1 MFTQFITILIIV
13 SIIGCILYGRRLIKT
28 EKVDAVFGNP
38 ERAKGGTHWI
48 IVGSGAIL
56 LIWLYYSWD
65 IAKGFYPKSAN
76 ELCQVAKVNE
86 ALLGLKYQF
95 PIEEREF
102 KSTSI
107 IKIENKNLQKITA
120 EVQSSPDLTNQQKI
134 NLVRFIDKTKRLIP
148 LLTNEDLIEIET
160 KQKLNEITGKIN
172 LLSENF
178 KKTDYPFET
187 EEELNTRLQAVKE
200 QGGWGITKIDS
211 GTGSIEN
218 TIEVPLVAAT
228 KKGLKFSAAAE
239 ELKIID
245 EEFFKLRNHNPQ
257 FKTSIKELKDE
268 IKTYRKNLND
278 NEEVASNYAK
288 NIVKIARRIE
298 FASIYPPNALNGMQ
312 NAIVKFDNLQKSEQG
327 GLRLIDILLF
337 PAGTIVSS
345 GTSCSEQGS
354 GRWLPKPSDTLNKF
368 ILMSKPSV
376 GYKNIPLLWIDM
388 MDVSKI
394 IGFILPDWIAD
405 ILPGEYPV
413 HSADGV
419 VKQNFKGKVLK
430 IVTGDFKLF
439 KIPVP
444 YGHIWDSFLRVFLG
458 LIFGIL
464 IGVPLGLFMGLNRFA
479 KGFFDP
485 LIELYRPVPPLA
497 WAPLIISVL
506 GIDNTGK
513 VFLLFMVSLS
523 IMIISARAG
532 ASGTQ
537 LSKIHAAHSLG
548 ASKKQILRYVIFPN
562 SLPEILT
569 GIRVAVGMCWG
580 TLVAAEFLAGTTGI
594 GFVENV
600 AKKYFQYEVIWITIF
615 IMGMLGLLFDVTLRK
630 IINKKIPQGVALK
643 KWKTNYR

>member
-1 MFTQFITILIIV
+1 MLTQIITILILV
-13 SIIGCILYGRRLIKT
+13 SIVGCILYGRKLIRT

-38 ERAKGGTHWI
+38 ERAKGGTHWV
-48 IVGSGAIL
+48 IVGSSAIL

-76 ELCQVAKVNE
+76 ELCQVAKVNDS
-86 ALLGLKYQF
+86 LLGLKYQF

-107 IKIENKNLQKITA
+107 IRIENKNLQKIIN
-120 EVQSSPDLTNQQKI
+120 EIQKSSDLNVEQKKV
-134 NLVRFIDKTKRLIP
+134 LVEFANKTGQLIP
-148 LLTNEDLIEIET
+148 LLTNKYLMEEST
-160 KQKLNEITGKIN
+160 KVKIKEMTN
-172 LLSENF
+172 KIRLLSSNF
-178 KKTDYPFET
+178 KKKDYPFET
-187 EEELNTRLQAVKE
+187 ETEKNERQKAVSEE
-200 QGGWGITKIDS
+200 GGWGIIKVES

-218 TIEVPLVAAT
+218 TIEVPLIPAT
-228 KKGLKFSAAAE
+228 DRGLKFHAAAE
-239 ELKIID
+239 ELQVIND
-245 EEFFKLRNHNPQ
+245 EFFKLRNHNSN
-257 FKTSIKELKDE
+257 FKTSIKGLKNE
-268 IKTYRKNLND
+268 IKSYRKNLD
-278 NEEVASNYAK
+278 DTDELASTYAK
-288 NIVKIARRIE
+288 DIVKIARRIE
-298 FASIYPPNALNGMQ
+298 YASIYPPDALNEMQ
-312 NAIVKFDNLQKSEQG
+312 NAIIEFDNLQKSEQG
-327 GLRLIDILLF
+327 GLRLIDMLLF
-337 PAGTIVSS
+337 PAGTIVAS
-345 GTSCSEQGS
+345 GPSCSEQGS
-354 GRWLPKPSDTLNKF
+354 GRWLPKPSDTFNKF

-405 ILPGEYPV
+405 ILPGKYPV
-413 HSADGV
+413 HSKDGIV
-419 VKQNFKGKVLK
+419 EQNFKGKVLK

-458 LIFGIL
+458 LVFGII

-548 ASKKQILRYVIFPN
+548 ASKRQILRYVIFPN

-630 IINKKIPQGVALK
+630 IIDKTIPWRGK
-643 KWKTNYR
+643 G

>member
-1 MFTQFITILIIV
+1 MLTQFATILIFV
-13 SIIGCILYGRRLIKT
+13 AIIGCILYGRRLIKT

-48 IVGSGAIL
+48 VVGSSAIL
-56 LIWLYYSWD
+56 LVWLYYSWD

-76 ELCQVAKVNE
+76 ELCQVAKINE
-86 ALLGLKYQF
+86 SLMGLKYQF

-107 IKIENKNLQKITA
+107 IKIENKNLKNTA
-120 EVQSSPDLTNQQKI
+120 NEIQNSNDLNNQQKKI
-134 NLVRFIDKTKRLIP
+134 LISFIDKTTQLIP
-148 LLTNEDLIEIET
+148 LLTNNNLMEMDTKIKIKEMTEEI
-160 KQKLNEITGKIN
+160 KI
-172 LLSENF
+172 LSSNF
-178 KKTDYPFET
+178 KKKDYPFET
-187 EEELNTRLQAVKE
+187 EEEKNERLKAVSE
-200 QGGWGITKIDS
+200 QGGWGITTVRT

-218 TIEVPLVAAT
+218 TLEVPLVPGT
-228 KKGLKFSAAAE
+228 NRGLKFHAAAAE
-239 ELKIID
+239 LKVISD
-245 EEFFKLRNHNPQ
+245 KFFKLRNHNSY
-257 FKTSIKELKDE
+257 FKTSIKELKNEIKAYRKSLDDSDE
-268 IKTYRKNLND
+268 I
-278 NEEVASNYAK
+278 ASTYAK

-298 FASIYPPNALNGMQ
+298 FASIYPPTALNEMKD
-312 NAIVKFDNLQKSEQG
+312 AIIEFDNLQKSEQG

-337 PAGTIVSS
+337 PAGTIVAS
-345 GTSCSEQGS
+345 GPSCSEQGS
-354 GRWLPKPSDTLNKF
+354 GRWLPKPSDTFNKF

-376 GYKNIPLLWIDM
+376 GYKNIPLLWIEM
-388 MDVSKI
+388 VDVSSMV
-394 IGFILPDWIAD
+394 GFILPDWIAD
-405 ILPGEYPV
+405 VLPGEYPV
-413 HSADGV
+413 HTKDGI
-419 VKQNFKGKVLK
+419 VKENFKSKVLK
-430 IVTGDFKLF
+430 LVTGDFKLF
-439 KIPVP
+439 KVPVP

-458 LIFGIL
+458 LVFGII

-548 ASKKQILRYVIFPN
+548 ASKKQILRHVIFPN

-615 IMGMLGLLFDVTLRK
+615 IMGMLGLLFDITLRK
-630 IINKKIPQGVALK
+630 IIDKTIPWRGK
-643 KWKTNYR
+643 G

>member
-1 MFTQFITILIIV
+1 MLTQFVTAIIFV
-13 SIIGCILYGRRLIKT
+13 AIIGCILYGRRLIKT

-38 ERAKGGTHWI
+38 ERAKGGTHWV
-48 IVGSGAIL
+48 IVGTSAIL
-56 LIWLYYSWD
+56 LVWLYYSWD

-76 ELCQVAKVNE
+76 ELCQVAKINE
-86 ALLGLKYQF
+86 SLLGLKYQF

-107 IKIENKNLQKITA
+107 IKIENKNLQRVTNEI
-120 EVQSSPDLTNQQKI
+120 QSSPDLSEQQK
-134 NLVRFIDKTKRLIP
+134 NTLVGFIDQTRNLIP
-148 LLTNEDLIEIET
+148 LLTNEDLMEMDT
-160 KQKLNEITGKIN
+160 KLKIKEMTDQIK
-172 LLSENF
+172 LLSTNF
-178 KKTDYPFET
+178 QNKDYPFET
-187 EEELNTRLQAVKE
+187 AEQKIERQKALSE
-200 QGGWGITKIDS
+200 QGSWGIITVRT

-218 TIEVPLVAAT
+218 TIEVPMVPET
-228 KKGLKFSAAAE
+228 DKGLKFHAAAE
-239 ELKIID
+239 ELKIIND
-245 EEFFKLRNHNPQ
+245 KFFKLRNHNPQ
-257 FKTSIKELKDE
+257 FKDSIKKIKDE
-268 IKTYRKNLND
+268 IKAYRKSLD
-278 NEEVASNYAK
+278 DTEEVASTFGK
-288 NIVKIARRIE
+288 DIVKIARRIE
-298 FASIYPPNALNGMQ
+298 YASIYPPSALNEMQ
-312 NAIVKFDNLQKSEQG
+312 AAIIEFDNVQEDQQG
-327 GLRLIDILLF
+327 GLRLVDILLF

-354 GRWLPKPSDTLNKF
+354 GRWLPKPSDTFNKF

-376 GYKNIPLLWIDM
+376 GYKNIPLLWIEM
-388 MDVSKI
+388 VDVSSM

-405 ILPGEYPV
+405 ILPGEYPI
-413 HSADGV
+413 HSSDGV
-419 VKQNFKGKVLK
+419 VKQNFKGNVLK
-430 IVTGDFKLF
+430 FVTGDFKLF
-439 KIPVP
+439 KVPVP

-458 LIFGIL
+458 LVFGII

-506 GIDNTGK
+506 GIDNSGK

-548 ASKKQILRYVIFPN
+548 ATKKQILRHVIFPN

-615 IMGMLGLLFDVTLRK
+615 IMGLLGLLFDITLRK
-630 IINKKIPQGVALK
+630 IIDKTIPWRGK
-643 KWKTNYR
+643 G

>member
-1 MFTQFITILIIV
+1 MLTQFLTILIFV
-13 SIIGCILYGRRLIKT
+13 AVIGCILYGRRLIRT

-38 ERAKGGTHWI
+38 ERAKGGTHWV
-48 IVGSGAIL
+48 IVGSSAIL
-56 LIWLYYSWD
+56 LLWLYYSWD

-76 ELCQVAKVNE
+76 ELCQVAKINE
-86 ALLGLKYQF
+86 SLLGLKYQF
-95 PIEEREF
+95 PIEEREY

-107 IKIENKNLQKITA
+107 IKIENKNLKKIAT
-120 EVQSSPDLTNQQKI
+120 EIKNSNDLSNQQKTI
-134 NLVRFIDKTKRLIP
+134 LVSYIDKTSQLIP
-148 LLTNEDLIEIET
+148 LLTSESLMEIDT
-160 KQKLNEITGKIN
+160 KNKIKEMTEEIK
-172 LLSENF
+172 LLSSNF
-178 KKTDYPFET
+178 QKKDYPFET
-187 EEELNTRLQAVKE
+187 EDEKAERQKAISE
-200 QGGWGITKIDS
+200 QGGWGITTVS
-211 GTGSIEN
+211 AGTGTIEN
-218 TIEVPLVAAT
+218 TIEVPMVPET
-228 KKGLKFSAAAE
+228 DRGLKFHAAAI
-239 ELKIID
+239 ELKIIND
-245 EEFFKLRNHNPQ
+245 KFFKVRNHNPQ
-257 FKTSIKELKDE
+257 FKNSIKQIKDD
-268 IKTYRKNLND
+268 IKSYRKSLDD
-278 NEEVASNYAK
+278 NEELASTYAK

-298 FASIYPPNALNGMQ
+298 YASIYPPNALNEMKE
-312 NAIVKFDNLQKSEQG
+312 AIIEFDNLQNSQQG

-337 PAGTIVSS
+337 PAGTIVAS
-345 GTSCSEQGS
+345 GPNCSEQGS
-354 GRWLPKPSDTLNKF
+354 GRWLPKPSDTFNKF
-368 ILMSKPSV
+368 VLMSKPSV
-376 GYKNIPLLWIDM
+376 GYKNIPLLWIEM
-388 MDVSKI
+388 VDVSSM

-413 HSADGV
+413 HTKEGI
-419 VKQNFKGKVLK
+419 VKENLKSNVLK
-430 IVTGDFKLF
+430 IVSGDFKLF
-439 KIPVP
+439 KVPVP

-458 LIFGIL
+458 LVFGII

-548 ASKKQILRYVIFPN
+548 ASKKQILRHVIFPN

-615 IMGMLGLLFDVTLRK
+615 IMGMLGLLFDITLRK
-630 IINKKIPQGVALK
+630 IIDKTIPWRGK
-643 KWKTNYR
+643 G

>member
-1 MFTQFITILIIV
+1 MLTQFATILIFV
-13 SIIGCILYGRRLIKT
+13 AIIGCILYGRRLIKT

-48 IVGSGAIL
+48 VVGSSAIL
-56 LIWLYYSWD
+56 LVWLYYSWD

-76 ELCQVAKVNE
+76 ELCQVAKINE
-86 ALLGLKYQF
+86 SLMGLKYQF

-107 IKIENKNLQKITA
+107 IKIENKNLKNVANEIQN
-120 EVQSSPDLTNQQKI
+120 SNDLNNQQKKI
-134 NLVRFIDKTKRLIP
+134 LIGFIYKTTQLIP
-148 LLTNEDLIEIET
+148 LLTNNNLMEMDTKIKIKEMTEEI
-160 KQKLNEITGKIN
+160 KI
-172 LLSENF
+172 LSSNF
-178 KKTDYPFET
+178 KKKDYPFET
-187 EEELNTRLQAVKE
+187 EEERNERLKAVSE
-200 QGGWGITKIDS
+200 QGGWGITTIRT

-218 TIEVPLVAAT
+218 TLEVPLVPGT
-228 KKGLKFSAAAE
+228 NRGLKFHAAAAE
-239 ELKIID
+239 LKVISD
-245 EEFFKLRNHNPQ
+245 KFFKLRNHNSY
-257 FKTSIKELKDE
+257 FKTSIKGLKNE
-268 IKTYRKNLND
+268 IKAYRKSLD
-278 NEEVASNYAK
+278 DSEEIASTYAK

-298 FASIYPPNALNGMQ
+298 FASIYPPTALNEMKD
-312 NAIVKFDNLQKSEQG
+312 AIIEFDNLQKSEQG

-337 PAGTIVSS
+337 PAGTIVAS
-345 GTSCSEQGS
+345 GPSCSEQGS
-354 GRWLPKPSDTLNKF
+354 GRWLPKPSDTFNKF

-376 GYKNIPLLWIDM
+376 GYKNIPLLWIEM
-388 MDVSKI
+388 VDVSSM

-405 ILPGEYPV
+405 IIPGDYPV
-413 HSADGV
+413 HTKDGI
-419 VKQNFKGKVLK
+419 VKENFKSKVLK

-439 KIPVP
+439 KVPVP

-458 LIFGIL
+458 LVFGII

-548 ASKKQILRYVIFPN
+548 ASKKQILRHVIFPN

-615 IMGMLGLLFDVTLRK
+615 IMGMLGLLFDITLRK
-630 IINKKIPQGVALK
+630 IIDKTIPWRGK
-643 KWKTNYR
+643 G

>member
-1 MFTQFITILIIV
+1 MLTQIVTFLIFFAV
-13 SIIGCILYGRRLIKT
+13 IGCILYGRRLIRT

-38 ERAKGGTHWI
+38 ERARGGTHWV
-48 IVGSGAIL
+48 IVGSSFL
-56 LIWLYYSWD
+56 LLVWLYYSWD

-76 ELCQVAKVNE
+76 ELCQVAKVNDS
-86 ALLGLKYQF
+86 LLGLKYQF

-102 KSTSI
+102 KSTSQ
-107 IKIENKNLQKITA
+107 IKKENKNLQKILD
-120 EVQSSPDLTNQQKI
+120 EIQNSNDLNSQEKTI
-134 NLVRFIDKTKRLIP
+134 LAGFIKKTIQLIP
-148 LLTNEDLIEIET
+148 LLTNEDLLEIDT
-160 KQKLNEITGKIN
+160 KQKIDDITGRIN
-172 LLSENF
+172 LLTENF
-178 KKTDYPFET
+178 QKSDYPFES
-187 EEELNTRLQAVKE
+187 EEAYNERQKAVSE
-200 QGGWGITKIDS
+200 EGGWGIVKVSS

-218 TIEVPLVAAT
+218 TIEVPLVPAT
-228 KKGLKFSAAAE
+228 DRGLKFHTAAQK
-239 ELKIID
+239 LNLISD
-245 EEFFKLRNHNPQ
+245 DFFKLRNHNPQ
-257 FKTSIKELKDE
+257 FKEKIKELKDE
-268 IKTYRKNLND
+268 IKSYRKDLD
-278 NEEVASNYAK
+278 SEDLSSTYAK

-298 FASIYPPNALNGMQ
+298 FASIYPPNALDKMQ
-312 NAIVKFDNLQKSEQG
+312 NAIIKFDIAQKEAQG
-327 GLRLIDILLF
+327 GLRFIDIFLF
-337 PAGTIVSS
+337 PAGTIVAS
-345 GTSCSEQGS
+345 GPSCSEQGS
-354 GRWLPKPSDTLNKF
+354 GRWLPKPSDTFNKF
-368 ILMSKPSV
+368 ALMLKPSV
-376 GYKNIPLLWIDM
+376 GYKDIPLLWIDM
-388 MDVSKI
+388 VDVSKM

-413 HSADGV
+413 HTKEGI
-419 VKQNFKGKVLK
+419 VKQNFKGYVLK
-430 IVTGDFKLF
+430 VVTGDFKLF
-439 KIPVP
+439 KVPVP

-458 LIFGIL
+458 LVFGIL

-630 IINKKIPQGVALK
+630 IIDKTIPWRGK
-643 KWKTNYR
+643 G